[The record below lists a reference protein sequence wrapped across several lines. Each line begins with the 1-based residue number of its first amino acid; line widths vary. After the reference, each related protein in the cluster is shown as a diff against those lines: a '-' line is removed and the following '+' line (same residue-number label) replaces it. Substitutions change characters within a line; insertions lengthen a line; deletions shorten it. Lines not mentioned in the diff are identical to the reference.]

1 MYRSVFILFFLV
13 TISCSKKEFKVEGI
27 PFPYGYNNAQPN
39 LVSEDGNLT
48 LSWIS
53 SAENNEAV
61 LSYSQYKYNSWSE
74 PTRIT
79 SGSDWFVNWA
89 DFPANAINGNL
100 LLTSYLKKSAS
111 GTYTY
116 DILLNLET
124 LSGKKIKDNF
134 LLNTDGVKAEHG
146 FVSMI
151 PNNSSGFYV
160 TWLDGRNTVINTKET
175 HHKAMT
181 IRFAEITSTGEII
194 NETELDATTCDC
206 CQTSIALSSEGPIVV
221 YRNRSED
228 EIRDIYITKYR
239 NGIWEQPVPVFND
252 GWEING
258 CPVNGPK
265 VVINKTTTA
274 IAWFTAADDNPKVN
288 LSFSLS
294 DKDEFNLP
302 IQLNDLDAIGR
313 VDVAFLNSK
322 EVLVSYMEFDD
333 NATYLNVK
341 KVTVEGEVSKAFT
354 ISKIDSGRET
364 GVPQLEVM
372 DNVVYL
378 VWTNMVDGKN
388 QLKFVK
394 FNSDDLQ

>member
-1 MYRSVFILFFLV
+1 MYRSVFLLFFLV
-13 TISCSKKEFKVEGI
+13 TISCSKKEFKVESI
-27 PFPYGYNNAQPN
+27 QFPYGNNNAQPN
-39 LVSEDGNLT
+39 LVSKDGNLT

-53 SAENNEAV
+53 SVENQEAV
-61 LSYSQYKYNSWSE
+61 LFYTQYKDNSWSE
-74 PTRIT
+74 PVRIT

-124 LSGKKIKDNF
+124 LSRKKIKDNF
-134 LLNTDGVKAEHG
+134 LLNTDGIKAEHG

-265 VVINKTTTA
+265 VVVNKTTTA

-288 LSFSLS
+288 LSFSLT

>member
-13 TISCSKKEFKVEGI
+13 TISCSKKEFKVESI
-27 PFPYGYNNAQPN
+27 QFPYGNNNAQPN
-39 LVSEDGNLT
+39 LVSKDGNLT

-53 SAENNEAV
+53 SVENQEAV
-61 LSYSQYKYNSWSE
+61 LFYTQYKDNSWSE
-74 PTRIT
+74 PVRIT

-124 LSGKKIKDNF
+124 LSRKKIKDNF
-134 LLNTDGVKAEHG
+134 LLNTDGIKAEHG

-265 VVINKTTTA
+265 VVVNKTTTA
-274 IAWFTAADDNPKVN
+274 VAWFTAADDNPKVN
-288 LSFSLS
+288 LSFSIS
-294 DKDEFNLP
+294 DKDEFDLP

-313 VDVAFLNSK
+313 VDVAFINSK

-333 NATYLNVK
+333 NDTYLKVK
-341 KVTVEGEVSKAFT
+341 KVSVEGEVSKAFI
-354 ISKIDSGRET
+354 ISKIDSGRDT

-372 DNVVYL
+372 DNIVYL
-378 VWTNMVDGKN
+378 VWTNLIDGKN
-388 QLKFVK
+388 QLKSVK
-394 FNSDDLQ
+394 FNSEDI